1 MSYVHLWPRLH
12 SQKDSTVFW
21 DFSWNLDL
29 SILAFYYVGAEEGLY
44 SFYGQDKIASANAVL
59 HMLYLFF
66 SYATIGGHQGDG
78 EIQILTNTF
87 SISVQPVQVQKL
99 SKKCHQN
106 LTKNLS

>member
-1 MSYVHLWPRLH
+1 MAAS
-12 SQKDSTVFW
+12 VFSKRFNRVW
-21 DFSWNLDL
+21 GLLLDL

-78 EIQILTNTF
+78 EIQIQTNKF
-87 SISVQPVQVQKL
+87 STCISGFRVD
-99 SKKCHQN
+99 C
-106 LTKNLS
+106 